1 MKKKLQ
7 ISPDY
12 AYLKEFVESI
22 PEIFENTGK
31 EIHTGRNKIR
41 VLEIKGQK
49 FVIKYFE
56 RISWINRVIYATI
69 RKSKAQRSYE
79 YAKYLLKKG
88 VSNPEPV
95 AYLNVYKNGIL
106 TQSFYLSRYTPD
118 KSIQDII
125 DLPLAESEEILK
137 ALARFSYQLHQLGIY
152 HHDYNPT
159 NILYK
164 KNGRD
169 YAFSLIDFNRMS
181 FLKPSKKR
189 NIHNLSR
196 LHFKAD
202 KMGVFA
208 TEYARLAN
216 YDTLS
221 TLHGIVALRLRF
233 KSRKRVTD
241 TLKKFAKGLIKR
253 SR

>member
-7 ISPDY
+7 INPAY

-22 PEIFENTGK
+22 PETFENTGK
-31 EIHTGRNKIR
+31 EIHTGRNKIK
-41 VLEIKGQK
+41 VLDIKGQK

-56 RISWINRVIYATI
+56 RISWINRLVYATI
-69 RKSKAQRSYE
+69 RKSKAQRAYE
-79 YAKYLLKKG
+79 YAKYLLKNKI
-88 VSNPEPV
+88 SNPEPV
-95 AYLNVYKNGIL
+95 AYLNVYKNCIL

-125 DLPLAESEEILK
+125 DLPLAQSEEILK
-137 ALARFSYQLHQLGIY
+137 ALARFSFQLHQLGIY
-152 HHDYNPT
+152 HNDYNPT

-164 KNGRD
+164 KNGQD
-169 YAFSLIDFNRMS
+169 YTFSLIDFNRMNFS
-181 FLKPSKKR
+181 KPSKKR
-189 NIHNLSR
+189 NIQNLSR

-202 KMGVFA
+202 KMGVFV

-221 TLHGIVALRLRF
+221 TLHGIIASRLRF

-241 TLKKFAKGLIKR
+241 SLKKFAKRLIKS